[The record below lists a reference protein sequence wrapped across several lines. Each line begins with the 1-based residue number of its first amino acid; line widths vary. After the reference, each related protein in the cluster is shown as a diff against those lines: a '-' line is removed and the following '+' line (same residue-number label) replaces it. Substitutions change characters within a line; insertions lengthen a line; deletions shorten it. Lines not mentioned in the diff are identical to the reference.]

1 MIMTEEFYAAPM
13 PILSNP
19 SNQPLLLMKSTDCC
33 LFPELVSSMKGAIT
47 HIQLACFS
55 LGDKLFAVD
64 IMRIREILVPQKLS
78 PLPCA
83 SDLLEGVINL
93 RGSVIPVMNMRKRF
107 GMPDVEDAPV
117 GKLLIVSLI
126 KQLLAIVV
134 DDVMEVI
141 SVPVADIIPPN
152 QMASGVGMEFLLGVC
167 LSNNRVFMVLDIDSL
182 LCTSS
187 GVHAA
192 VSA

>member
-1 MIMTEEFYAAPM
+1 
-13 PILSNP
+13 
-19 SNQPLLLMKSTDCC
+19 
-33 LFPELVSSMKGAIT
+33 MKGAIT

>member
-1 MIMTEEFYAAPM
+1 MDAA
-13 PILSNP
+13 
-19 SNQPLLLMKSTDCC
+19 K
-33 LFPELVSSMKGAIT
+33 T

-64 IMRIREILVPQKLS
+64 IMRIREIIVPQSLS

-93 RGSVIPVMNMRKRF
+93 RGSVVPVMNMRKRF
-107 GMPDVEDAPV
+107 GMPVEGDAPV
-117 GKLLIVSLI
+117 GKLLIVSLVR
-126 KQLLAIVV
+126 QLLALVV

-141 SVPVADIIPPN
+141 SVPVDDVKPPI
-152 QMASGVGMEFLLGVC
+152 QMTSGVGMEFLLGVC
-167 LSNNRVFMVLDIDSL
+167 LSNNRVFMILDIDSL
-182 LCTSS
+182 LRTQSS
-187 GVHAA
+187 IQAA

>member
-1 MIMTEEFYAAPM
+1 MEHSP
-13 PILSNP
+13 
-19 SNQPLLLMKSTDCC
+19 
-33 LFPELVSSMKGAIT
+33 T

-93 RGSVIPVMNMRKRF
+93 RGTVIPVMNMRKRF
-107 GMPDVEDAPV
+107 GMPCDDGGA
-117 GKLLIVSLI
+117 GKLLIVSLVN
-126 KQLLAIVV
+126 QLLALVV

-141 SVPVADIIPPN
+141 SVPAADIKPPI
-152 QMASGVGMEFLLGVC
+152 QAASGVGMEFLLGVC
-167 LSNNRVFMVLDIDSL
+167 LSNNRVFMILNIDVLLS
-182 LCTSS
+182 TQNSYYS
-187 GVHAA
+187 A
-192 VSA
+192 VAE